1 MADYPYYDK
10 TTRTLL
16 FDHMMEALGAAR
28 PGDVVLVHGCC
39 HNPTGADLDLNQ
51 WRELA
56 DLIAARGLVPYVD
69 LAYQGLG
76 NGLEDDAAG
85 TRLVVEAAEQA
96 LVAQSCDPNFG
107 LYQIGRAWCRE
118 RRCKYE

>member
-1 MADYPYYDK
+1 
-10 TTRTLL
+10 
-16 FDHMMEALGAAR
+16 MMEALGAAR

-69 LAYQGLG
+69 LASQGPG

-96 LVAQSCDPNFG
+96 LAAQSCDKNFG
-107 LYQIGRAWCRE
+107 LYRQRTCALSIKASRTDNARVTLGNMLGPARP
-118 RRCKYE
+118 

>member
-10 TTRTLL
+10 TTRTVL

-56 DLIAARGLVPYVD
+56 DLIAAPGLVPYVA
-69 LAYQGLG
+69 LAYQGPG
-76 NGLEDDAAG
+76 NGLESYAAG
-85 TRLVVEAAEQA
+85 PRLISEAPETA
-96 LVAQSCDPNFG
+96 LVPKS
-107 LYQIGRAWCRE
+107 
-118 RRCKYE
+118 